1 MHIPVDKTF
10 SAEIFQYKHVRN
22 YNSKMRKKTI
32 LMRRRKEMKR
42 EFTRE
47 QKEVLDI
54 LAAESYEAW
63 IEDMETATYLESTFA
78 GKGEYSI

>member
-1 MHIPVDKTF
+1 M
-10 SAEIFQYKHVRN
+10 
-22 YNSKMRKKTI
+22 KK
-32 LMRRRKEMKR
+32 

-54 LAAESYEAW
+54 LATESYEAW
-63 IEDMETATYLESTFA
+63 IEDIETNAYLEKTYA